1 MGRGPGKNNMSVAE
15 LKKAKAER
23 DARFYEKNRD
33 EVKEKYYLA
42 KKNAAT
48 IMCGCGA
55 TYKDTPQLRNSHFTT
70 QRHSLWDEEER
81 LGVKKLMC
89 KKIVGINN
97 TEEAQ
102 VKLDDIYYDAKRFNY
117 AQKEGYLPKLM
128 RSLNKLEDKPIKK
141 KLVIKKKLNI
151 IKEE

>member
-15 LKKAKAER
+15 LKAAKAKR

-48 IMCGCGA
+48 IMCSCGGR
-55 TYKDTPQLRNSHFTT
+55 YKDIPQLKNTHFST
-70 QRHSLWDEEER
+70 QQHSLWDEEEKLCVR
-81 LGVKKLMC
+81 ELMC
-89 KKIVGINN
+89 KKIQGINT

-102 VKLDDIYYDAKRFNY
+102 AKLDDMYFDAKRFNY
-117 AQKEGYLPKLM
+117 AQKEGHLPKLM

-141 KLVIKKKLNI
+141 KLVIKRKINV